1 MPTTFPT
8 NNCDPRLITVDDST
22 GCTLTRAS
30 IRAFT
35 RQDFEDQQFKEVG
48 MDRIIAQTK
57 EARMAGVRERTLTD
71 LLLSRHVSLKQS
83 SGGSNQSVIAPYTL
97 VPRRN
102 VVNANYFLIEA
113 GAANSSAGSGTNHAG
128 LWDLTVNTGVS
139 QFKSSLKD
147 LEKYFLPGMYI
158 LVENLNGTAAQSL
171 QFEVVAAVNATS
183 GGVEKATVTVQPN
196 LTTTAFAALNSTQQ
210 AVYQP
215 GTNGGTITL
224 LANSVSDYESW
235 CHQGPAV
242 NDLTLLEYWQQTTR
256 HTHQFNDE
264 YLKALEAP
272 LTSNFFKKFRQLPL
286 AQQRKQQEMAMEQA
300 FYNSVFYGQEINEN
314 QTVEGY
320 TTLPQVMDPANS
332 SCPMEF
338 KSNTLGIRTQLGRC
352 GKVSDKA
359 GGALN
364 LDSIF
369 ESCYLLKR
377 YREATSGSIEVID
390 AMTDRFTAA
399 KVRDLMMKY
408 YQSKYSSSATLF
420 YQPGQKITHN
430 GATVLEYNVYD
441 LPDQG
446 VQLAVFTDPYF
457 DDRIGAFDTTNKT
470 RSRSFWMLDWSDI
483 NINVIRTNS
492 VKRQTNVAD
501 NLYNCVIT
509 PNVTHYMLNS
519 KTFEVRVGDTN
530 RHAVLENF
538 SDACPTVTAVNCAVT
553 TS

>member
-1 MPTTFPT
+1 MSTTFPT
-8 NNCDPRLITVDDST
+8 NNCDPRLIVVDDST
-22 GCTLTRAS
+22 GCTLTRAN

-35 RQDFEDQQFKEVG
+35 RQDFEDQAFKEVG

-57 EARMAGVRERTLTD
+57 EARLAGVKERTLTD
-71 LLLSRHVSLKQS
+71 LLLSRHVALKES
-83 SGGSNQSVIAPYTL
+83 SAGGNQSVIAPYTL

-102 VVNANYFLIEA
+102 VVNASYFLIEA
-113 GAANSSAGSGTNHAG
+113 GAANSNAGSGSNHAG
-128 LWDLTVNTGVS
+128 LFDITVNTGVS
-139 QFKSSLKD
+139 QFKSSLKS
-147 LEKYFLPGMYI
+147 LENYFLPGMYI
-158 LVENLNGTAAQSL
+158 LVENLDGSSNAQTA
-171 QFEVVAAVNATS
+171 QFEIVSAANANS
-183 GGVEKATVTVQPN
+183 GGVEKATITVQPN
-196 LTTTAFAALNSTQQ
+196 ITTAAFAALTAGQQ
-210 AVYQP
+210 AAYQP
-215 GTNGGTITL
+215 ASGTVTL

-256 HTHQFNDE
+256 WTHQYNDE
-264 YLKALEAP
+264 YLKALGAP

-286 AQQRKQQEMAMEQA
+286 AQQRKQQEQMMEKA
-300 FYNSVFYGQEINEN
+300 FYNTVFYGQEINEK
-314 QTVEGY
+314 QTVELH
-320 TTLPQVMDPANS
+320 TSLPQVMDPANT
-332 SCPMEF
+332 SCPLEF
-338 KSNTLGIRTQLGRC
+338 KANTLGIRTQLARC
-352 GKVSDKA
+352 GKVSDKQNQ
-359 GGALN
+359 ALS

-377 YREATSGSIEVID
+377 YRETTSGSIEVID

-408 YQSKYSSSATLF
+408 YNTKYSSSSTLF

-430 GATVLEYNVYD
+430 GVTVLEYNVYD

-457 DDRIGAFDTTNKT
+457 DDRIGAFDTANKS
-470 RSRSFWMLDWSDI
+470 RSRAFWMVDWSDI
-483 NINVIRTNS
+483 AINVLRTNS
-492 VKRQTNVAD
+492 AKRQTNTAD

-509 PNVTHYMLNS
+509 PNVTHYQLNS

-530 RHAVLENF
+530 RHAILENF
-538 SDACPTVTAVNCAVT
+538 SDACPTVTATNCTVT

>member
-8 NNCDPRLITVDDST
+8 NNCDPRLIVVDDST
-22 GCTLTRAS
+22 GCTLTRAN

-57 EARMAGVRERTLTD
+57 EARMAGVQERTLTD

-83 SGGSNQSVIAPYTL
+83 SGGGNQSVIAPYTL

-113 GAANSSAGSGTNHAG
+113 GAANGSAGSGTNHAG
-128 LWDLTVNTGVS
+128 LFDITVNTGVS
-139 QFKSSLKD
+139 QFKSALKD
-147 LEKYFLPGMYI
+147 LEKYFLPGMNI
-158 LVENLNGTAAQSL
+158 LVENVGASSVAQTI
-171 QFEVVAAVNATS
+171 QFKIVSAVNANA
-183 GGVEKATVTVQPN
+183 GAVEKATVTVEPN
-196 LTTTAFAALNSTQQ
+196 VTSATWAAYTTAQKLVF
-210 AVYQP
+210 QP
-215 GTNGGTITL
+215 TGGTLTL

-286 AQQRKQQEMAMEQA
+286 AQQRKQQEMAMERA
-300 FYNSVFYGQEINEN
+300 FHNTVFYGQEINED

-320 TTLPQVMDPANS
+320 TSLPQVMDVANTT
-332 SCPMEF
+332 CPMEF
-338 KSNTLGIRTQLGRC
+338 KANTLGIRTQLSRC

-359 GGALN
+359 GAVLS

-369 ESCYLLKR
+369 ETCYLLKR

-408 YQSKYSSSATLF
+408 YQEKYSSSATLF
-420 YQPGQKITHN
+420 YQPGQKITYN
-430 GATVLEYNVYD
+430 GATVLEYNIYD

-457 DDRIGAFDTTNKT
+457 DDRIGAFDSTHVN
-470 RSRSFWMLDWSDI
+470 RSRGFWMLDWSDI

-538 SDACPTVTAVNCAVT
+538 SDACPTVTATSCPVT

>member
-1 MPTTFPT
+1 MAFPT
-8 NNCDPRLITVDDST
+8 NNCDPRLIVVDDST
-22 GCTLTRAS
+22 GCTLTRAN

-35 RQDFEDQQFKEVG
+35 KQDFEDQGFKEVG

-57 EARMAGVRERTLTD
+57 EARLAGVRERTLTD
-71 LLLSRHVSLKQS
+71 LLLSRHVALKES
-83 SGGSNQSVIAPYTL
+83 SGAGNKSVIAPYTL

-113 GAANSSAGSGTNHAG
+113 GAANSSAGSGGAHSG
-128 LWDLTVNTGVS
+128 LYDITVNTGVS
-139 QFKSSLKD
+139 QFKSSLKN

-158 LVENLNGTAAQSL
+158 LVENLGGSGESQTA
-171 QFEVVAAVNATS
+171 QFEIVSAVNANS
-183 GGVEKATVTVQPN
+183 GSTEKATVTVKPN
-196 LTTTAFAALNSTQQ
+196 LTSAGFTALSSSAQAA
-210 AVYQP
+210 YQP
-215 GTNGGTITL
+215 TSGTVTL
-224 LANSVSDYESW
+224 LSNSVSDYESW

-256 HTHQFNDE
+256 WTHQYNDE

-272 LTSNFFKKFRQLPL
+272 LTSNYFKKFRQLPL

-320 TTLPQVMDPANS
+320 TNLPQVMDPANT
-332 SCPMEF
+332 SCPLEF
-338 KSNTLGIRTQLGRC
+338 KANTLGIRTQLSRC
-352 GKVSDKA
+352 GKVSDKQ
-359 GGALN
+359 GNALS

-369 ESCYLLKR
+369 ETCYLLKR
-377 YREATSGSIEVID
+377 YRETTSGSVDVID

-408 YQSKYSSSATLF
+408 YNDKYSSSSTLF

-457 DDRIGAFDTTNKT
+457 DDRIGAFDTANKN
-470 RSRSFWMLDWSDI
+470 RSRGFWMVDWSDI
-483 NINVIRTNS
+483 NINVIGTNS
-492 VKRQTNVAD
+492 AKRQTNVAD
-501 NLYNCVIT
+501 SLYNCVIT

-519 KTFEVRVGDTN
+519 KTFEVRVGDAN

-538 SDACPTVTAVNCAVT
+538 SGACPTLTSTNCAL
-553 TS
+553 S

>member
-1 MPTTFPT
+1 
-8 NNCDPRLITVDDST
+8 
-22 GCTLTRAS
+22 
-30 IRAFT
+30 
-35 RQDFEDQQFKEVG
+35 
-48 MDRIIAQTK
+48 
-57 EARMAGVRERTLTD
+57 MAGVQERTLTD
-71 LLLSRHVSLKQS
+71 LLLSRHVALKQS
-83 SGGSNQSVIAPYTL
+83 SGGGNQSVIAPYTL
-97 VPRRN
+97 IPRRN

-128 LWDLTVNTGVS
+128 LFDITVNTGVS

-158 LVENLNGTAAQSL
+158 LVENVGASSVAQTI
-171 QFEVVAAVNATS
+171 QFKIVSASNANS
-183 GGVEKATVTVQPN
+183 GSTEKATVVVEPN
-196 LTTTAFAALNSTQQ
+196 VTSTTWAAYTTAQKLVF
-210 AVYQP
+210 QP
-215 GTNGGTITL
+215 TGGTLTL

-286 AQQRKQQEMAMEQA
+286 AQQRKQQEMAMERA
-300 FYNSVFYGQEINEN
+300 FHNTVFYGQEINED

-320 TTLPQVMDPANS
+320 TSLPQVMDPANT

-338 KSNTLGIRTQLGRC
+338 KANTLGIRTQLSRC
-352 GKVSDKA
+352 GKVADKA
-359 GGALN
+359 GAVLS

-369 ESCYLLKR
+369 ETCYLLKR
-377 YREATSGSIEVID
+377 YREASSGSIEVID

-408 YQSKYSSSATLF
+408 YQEKYSSSATLF
-420 YQPGQKITHN
+420 YQPGQKITYN
-430 GATVLEYNVYD
+430 GATVLEYNIYD

-457 DDRIGAFDTTNKT
+457 DDRIGAFDSTHVN
-470 RSRSFWMLDWSDI
+470 RSRGFWMLDWSDI

-538 SDACPTVTAVNCAVT
+538 SDACPTVTATSCPVT